1 MAKKKFQPKKKK
13 GNGKFKKQLT
23 SSIITV
29 FEQAGAAPLNY
40 KQVSAQVGANDHQ
53 SRALVVEILHEL
65 SVMGILKQMDRA
77 RFKFNFAHDS
87 ISGRIEITRKGA
99 GYILVDDGDDI
110 FVGQKNTGAAL
121 NGDLVEIQLVP
132 TRKGKTPE
140 GKVIKILER
149 DKESYVGTIDISEK
163 FAFFRPSSPK
173 IHVDFF
179 IPLEK
184 TKGANNGDKVLV
196 KINDWPENR
205 DSPYAEVIEVLGKP
219 GEHNVEMHAIL
230 AEFGLPLDFP
240 EEVEEAAEK
249 LDKTISEKEIA
260 KRRDF
265 RGITT
270 FTIDPDTAKDF
281 DDALSVEYLDNGN
294 IRVGV
299 HIADVSHYVRPN
311 DIIDQEAVKR
321 ATSVYLVDR
330 VVPMLPEVLS
340 NELCSLRPNEDKLC
354 FSAAFELNEKAEII
368 NDWYGRTIIHSD
380 HRYTYEDAQVVIEG
394 ADDKFAKEIT
404 DLNKLAVIL
413 KKERL
418 AKGAIDFGSDEV
430 KFKLAE
436 DGTPLGVFPKQMK
449 EANWLIEEFM
459 LMANRG
465 VSTYVT
471 TKLKKSPYVF
481 RVHDG
486 PDPEKLKTLRT
497 FLKKFGYKLPP
508 VEGRAAAEAINNI
521 MAEVEGKQEEGIV
534 AQMCIRSMS
543 KAVYTTENIGHY
555 GLGFD
560 FYSHF
565 TSPIRRYPDVLAHRL
580 LQAYL
585 DNANYLDEKKLDVLC
600 KHSSIMEK
608 TAADAERASI
618 KYKQVEFLMN
628 KLGEHFVGTISGITS
643 WGIYVELNENKC
655 EGMVSINELTDDNYY
670 FDEERFCIRGRVH
683 RQEFNMGDQIEVEVL
698 SADLIKKQLDFG
710 FVQKL

>member
-1 MAKKKFQPKKKK
+1 MAKKKFQPKKNK

-23 SSIITV
+23 SSIITIY
-29 FEQAGAAPLNY
+29 EQAGATPLNY

-65 SVMGILKQMDRA
+65 SVMGILKQLDRA
-77 RFKFNFAHDS
+77 RFKFNFATENL
-87 ISGRIEITRKGA
+87 SGRIDITRKGA
-99 GYILVDDGDDI
+99 GYLIVEDGEDVFIGQQNTRPALHGDI
-110 FVGQKNTGAAL
+110 
-121 NGDLVEIQLVP
+121 VEVKLIP
-132 TRKGKTPE
+132 TKKGKTPE
-140 GKVIKILER
+140 GKVVKIIER
-149 DKESYVGTIDISEK
+149 DKDAYVGTIDISEK

-184 TKGANNGDKVLV
+184 TKGAENGDKVLA
-196 KINDWPENR
+196 KMSDWPDHR
-205 DSPYAEVIEVLGKP
+205 DSPYGSILEVLGKP

-281 DDALSVEYLDNGN
+281 DDALSVEYLENGN

-340 NELCSLRPNEDKLC
+340 NELCSLRPNEEKLC
-354 FSAAFELNEKAEII
+354 FSAVFEINDKAEIL
-368 NDWYGRTIIHSD
+368 NEWYGRTIIYSNQ
-380 HRYTYEDAQVVIEG
+380 RYTYDDAQELIEG
-394 ADDKFAKEIT
+394 AEGAFSKEVT
-404 DLNKLAVIL
+404 DLNRLAIIL

-418 AKGAIDFGSDEV
+418 KNGAIDFGSDEV

-436 DGTPLGVFPKQMK
+436 DGTPIGVFPKHMK

-465 VSTYVT
+465 VATYVT
-471 TKLKKSPYVF
+471 SKLKKSPYVF

-508 VEGRAAAEAINNI
+508 VEGRAAAEAINTI
-521 MAEVEGKQEEGIV
+521 MAEVAGKQEEGIV

-585 DNANYLDEKKLDVLC
+585 DNANYLDAKKLDVLC

-608 TAADAERASI
+608 TASDAERASI

-655 EGMVSINELTDDNYY
+655 EGMVSINDLRDDNYY
-670 FDEERFCIRGRVH
+670 FDEERFCIKGRVH
-683 RQEFNMGDQIEVEVL
+683 RQEFNMGDQLEVEVL

>member
-1 MAKKKFQPKKKK
+1 MAKKNFQPKKKK
-13 GNGKFKKQLT
+13 GAGKFKKQLT
-23 SSIITV
+23 SDVITI
-29 FEQAGAAPLNY
+29 FEDAGTTPLNY
-40 KQVSAQVGANDHQ
+40 KQVAAKLGANDHQ
-53 SRALVVEILHEL
+53 SRAVVVEILHEL
-65 SVMGILKQMDRA
+65 AIMGIVKQLDQGRY
-77 RFKFNFAHDS
+77 KFNFAREALT
-87 ISGRIEITRKGA
+87 GRIEITRKGV
-99 GYILVDDGDDI
+99 GYMIVEDGEDI
-110 FVGQKNTGAAL
+110 FIGQNNTRPAL
-121 NGDLVEIQLVP
+121 HGDTVEVKLIP
-132 TRKGKTPE
+132 TKKGKSKE
-140 GKVIKILER
+140 GKVVSIVQR
-149 DKESYVGTIDISEK
+149 DKESYVGTIDITDK

-173 IHVDFF
+173 IHIDFF

-184 TKGANNGDKVLV
+184 IKGAENGDKVLA
-196 KINDWPENR
+196 KMSDWPDHR
-205 DSPYAEVIEVLGKP
+205 DSPYASVIEVLGKP

-249 LDKTISEKEIA
+249 LNTTISAAEIA

-265 RGITT
+265 RDITT

-281 DDALSVEYLDNGN
+281 DDALSVEYLENGN
-294 IRVGV
+294 MRVGV

-311 DIIDQEAVKR
+311 DIIDKEAVKR

-340 NELCSLRPNEDKLC
+340 NQLCSLRPQEEKLC
-354 FSAAFELNEKAEII
+354 FSAVFEIDEKAEII
-368 NDWYGRTIIHSD
+368 NDWYGRTIIFSD
-380 HRYTYEDAQVVIEG
+380 ERYTYEQAQELIEG
-394 ADDKFAKEIT
+394 AEGKFSKEVN
-404 DLNKLAVIL
+404 DLNRLAVIL

-418 AKGAIDFGSDEV
+418 KKGAIDFGSDEV

-436 DGTPLGVFPKQMK
+436 DGTPLGVYPKKMV

-465 VSTYVT
+465 VATYVT
-471 TKLKKSPYVF
+471 SKLKKTPYVF
-481 RVHDG
+481 RIHDG

-497 FLKKFGYKLPP
+497 FLKKFGYKLPQ

-543 KAVYTTENIGHY
+543 KAVYSTENIGHY

-585 DNANYLDEKKLDVLC
+585 DNANYLDTNKLDVLC
-600 KHSSIMEK
+600 KHSSTMEK

-628 KLGEHFVGTISGITS
+628 KLGDHFVGTISGITS

-655 EGMVSINELTDDNYY
+655 EGMVAIQDLSDDNYY

-683 RQEFNMGDQIEVEVL
+683 RQEFNMGDQLEVEVL